1 MATKEAAAVA
11 NNYGVSIEQLTALIT
26 MATARTRQ
34 SGSETGNA
42 VRALMLNLNDITN
55 KQIVKAFDYVG
66 VSMYKMVEGSKQL
79 KTPIELLGEL
89 SEVFNS
95 LPKGDDKRA
104 YILSEIGGKYRS
116 NTLAA
121 ILQDWKD
128 MEGIMQTYA
137 SGAGSAMEEAQKTVN
152 TLASSLTNLRTSGQE
167 FFSKFFDTDKATDF
181 LKVLTNI
188 TQFLTNI
195 VDTLGAIPTILATI
209 SATALIKNGGR
220 TETFVLKICRHLY
233 SSCVIAQV

>member
-42 VRALMLNLNDITN
+42 VRSLMLNLNDITN

-167 FFSKFFDTDKATDF
+167 FFSKFFDTDTATDF

-188 TQFLTNI
+188 TQFLTDI
-195 VDTLGAIPTILATI
+195 VDKLGAIPTILATI

-220 TETFVLKICRHLY
+220 TEKFVLTICRHLY
-233 SSCVIAQV
+233 SSCAIA

>member
-26 MATARTRQ
+26 IATARTRQ

-42 VRALMLNLNDITN
+42 VRSLMLNLNDITN

-121 ILQDWKD
+121 ILQDWED

-137 SGAGSAMEEAQKTVN
+137 SGAGSAMEEANFYLYVQKC
-152 TLASSLTNLRTSGQE
+152 A
-167 FFSKFFDTDKATDF
+167 
-181 LKVLTNI
+181 
-188 TQFLTNI
+188 
-195 VDTLGAIPTILATI
+195 
-209 SATALIKNGGR
+209 
-220 TETFVLKICRHLY
+220 
-233 SSCVIAQV
+233 